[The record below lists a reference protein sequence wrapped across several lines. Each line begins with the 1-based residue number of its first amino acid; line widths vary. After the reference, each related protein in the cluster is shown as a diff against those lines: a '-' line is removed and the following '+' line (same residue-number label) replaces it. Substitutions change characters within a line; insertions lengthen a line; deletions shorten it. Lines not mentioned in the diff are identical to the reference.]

1 VKDAM
6 GRERAEREVAEIS
19 ERDRPLGR
27 LLATARA
34 YDRLDAALRQV
45 LPGSMREHIGLAC
58 IEGNTLVV
66 AATSP
71 AWASRARL
79 MAEDLLKE
87 ANRQLDE
94 RLEGTR
100 VIVVPRLGR

>member
-1 VKDAM
+1 MASK
-6 GRERAEREVAEIS
+6 RRNEREAMHIS
-19 ERDRPLGR
+19 EGHEGLSR

-34 YDRLDAALRQV
+34 LDRLDASLRQV
-45 LPGSMREHIGLAC
+45 LPGSMRENIGLAC
-58 IEGNTLVV
+58 IEGKTLVL

-79 MAEDLLKE
+79 MADDLLRE

-100 VIVVPRLGR
+100 VIVVPQLR

>member
-1 VKDAM
+1 MARQDRK
-6 GRERAEREVAEIS
+6 EREIS
-19 ERDRPLGR
+19 DVSQGHEGLSR

-34 YDRLDAALRQV
+34 LDQLDAELRQV
-45 LPGSMREHIGLAC
+45 LPGSMRENIGVAC
-58 IEGNTLVV
+58 IEGKTLVL

-79 MAEDLLKE
+79 MADDLLRE
-87 ANRQLDE
+87 ANRQLDD

-100 VIVVPRLGR
+100 VIVVPRLG

>member
-1 VKDAM
+1 MAGK
-6 GRERAEREVAEIS
+6 RRHERGISDVS
-19 ERDRPLGR
+19 ERSEGLARV
-27 LLATARA
+27 LATARA
-34 YDRLDAALRQV
+34 LDRLDASLRQV
-45 LPGSMREHIGLAC
+45 LPGSMRENIGLAC
-58 IEGNTLVV
+58 IEGKTLVL

-79 MAEDLLKE
+79 MADDLLRE

-100 VIVVPRLGR
+100 VIVVPQLR

>member
-1 VKDAM
+1 MAAS
-6 GRERAEREVAEIS
+6 RHRSERPITEIS
-19 ERDRPLGR
+19 SKHDGLGR

-34 YDRLDAALRQV
+34 LDQLDASLRQV

-58 IEGNTLVV
+58 IEGKTLVL

-79 MAEDLLKE
+79 MADDLLRE

-100 VIVVPRLGR
+100 VIVVPGIR

>member
-1 VKDAM
+1 MANK
-6 GRERAEREVAEIS
+6 GRHEREIS
-19 ERDRPLGR
+19 EVSHSHDGLAR

-34 YDRLDAALRQV
+34 LEKLDASLRQV
-45 LPGSMREHIGLAC
+45 LPGSMRENIGLAC
-58 IEGNTLVV
+58 IEGKTLVL

-79 MAEDLLKE
+79 MADDLLRE

-100 VIVVPRLGR
+100 VIVVPQLR

>member
-1 VKDAM
+1 MAKNA
-6 GRERAEREVAEIS
+6 RKEREIGEVSQSHDGLA
-19 ERDRPLGR
+19 R

-34 YDRLDAALRQV
+34 LDRLDASLRQV
-45 LPGSMREHIGLAC
+45 LPGSMRENIGLAC
-58 IEGNTLVV
+58 IEGKTLIL

-79 MAEDLLKE
+79 MADDLLRE

-100 VIVVPRLGR
+100 VIVVPQLR

>member
-1 VKDAM
+1 MAARKQR
-6 GRERAEREVAEIS
+6 REREIAEIS
-19 ERDRPLGR
+19 GAHDGLGR

-34 YDRLDAALRQV
+34 LDRLDASLRQV

-58 IEGNTLVV
+58 IEGKTLVL
-66 AATSP
+66 AASSP

-79 MAEDLLKE
+79 MAADLLRE

-100 VIVVPRLGR
+100 VIVVPRTW

>member
-1 VKDAM
+1 M
-6 GRERAEREVAEIS
+6 SRRT
-19 ERDRPLGR
+19 ERDLDQISSGDDGLAR
-27 LLATARA
+27 LLSTARA
-34 YDRLDAALRQV
+34 LDRLDARLRPV
-45 LPGSMREHIGLAC
+45 LPGSMREHIGVAC
-58 IEGNTLVV
+58 IEGRTLVL

-79 MAEDLLKE
+79 MAGDLLKE

-100 VIVVPRLGR
+100 VIVVPGIR

>member
-1 VKDAM
+1 M
-6 GRERAEREVAEIS
+6 TGNGRKEREIADVSQAHEGLS
-19 ERDRPLGR
+19 R

-34 YDRLDAALRQV
+34 LDRLDASLRQV
-45 LPGSMREHIGLAC
+45 LPGSMRENIGVAC
-58 IEGNTLVV
+58 IEGKTLVL

-79 MAEDLLKE
+79 MADDLLRE
-87 ANRQLDE
+87 ANRKLDE

-100 VIVVPRLGR
+100 VIVVPRLG

>member
-1 VKDAM
+1 MADN
-6 GRERAEREVAEIS
+6 RRPEREIGDVS
-19 ERDRPLGR
+19 EGHEGLAR

-34 YDRLDAALRQV
+34 LDRLDAALRQV
-45 LPGSMREHIGLAC
+45 LPGSMRENIGLAC
-58 IEGNTLVV
+58 IEGKTLVL

-79 MAEDLLKE
+79 MADDLLRE

-94 RLEGTR
+94 RLEGAR
-100 VIVVPRLGR
+100 VIVVPQLR

>member
-1 VKDAM
+1 MVDK
-6 GRERAEREVAEIS
+6 RRHEREIS
-19 ERDRPLGR
+19 AVSEGHDGLGR

-34 YDRLDAALRQV
+34 LERLDASLRQV

-58 IEGNTLVV
+58 IEGKTLVL

-94 RLEGTR
+94 RLEETR
-100 VIVVPRLGR
+100 VIVVPQLR

>member
-1 VKDAM
+1 MAARKH
-6 GRERAEREVAEIS
+6 RHERKVAEIS
-19 ERDRPLGR
+19 GAHDGLAR

-34 YDRLDAALRQV
+34 LDRLDASLRQV

-58 IEGNTLVV
+58 IEGDTLVL

-79 MAEDLLKE
+79 MADDLLRE

-100 VIVVPRLGR
+100 VIVVPQLR

>member
-1 VKDAM
+1 MANQDRK
-6 GRERAEREVAEIS
+6 EREIADVSQSHEGLS
-19 ERDRPLGR
+19 R

-34 YDRLDAALRQV
+34 LDRLDAALRQV
-45 LPGSMREHIGLAC
+45 LPGSMRENIGLAC
-58 IEGNTLVV
+58 IEGKTLVL

-79 MAEDLLKE
+79 MADDLLRE

-100 VIVVPRLGR
+100 VIVVPRLR

>member
-1 VKDAM
+1 M
-6 GRERAEREVAEIS
+6 TGNGRKEREIADVSQAHDGLS
-19 ERDRPLGR
+19 R

-34 YDRLDAALRQV
+34 LDRLDANLRQV
-45 LPGSMREHIGLAC
+45 LPGSMRENIGLAC
-58 IEGNTLVV
+58 IDGKTLVL

-79 MAEDLLKE
+79 MADDLLRE

-100 VIVVPRLGR
+100 VIVVPRLG

>member
-1 VKDAM
+1 MANN
-6 GRERAEREVAEIS
+6 RRSERAVTDVS
-19 ERDRPLGR
+19 EGHDGLSR
-27 LLATARA
+27 LLSTARA
-34 YDRLDAALRQV
+34 LDQLDASLRQV

-58 IEGNTLVV
+58 IEGNTLVL

-79 MAEDLLKE
+79 MADDLLRE

-94 RLEGTR
+94 RLEETR
-100 VIVVPRLGR
+100 VIVVPQLQ

>member
-1 VKDAM
+1 MMND
-6 GRERAEREVAEIS
+6 RRYEREIS
-19 ERDRPLGR
+19 DVSESHDGLGR

-34 YDRLDAALRQV
+34 LDRLDASLRQV
-45 LPGSMREHIGLAC
+45 LPGSMRDHIGLAC
-58 IEGNTLVV
+58 IEDKTLVL

-100 VIVVPRLGR
+100 VIVVPQLGR

>member
-1 VKDAM
+1 MAD
-6 GRERAEREVAEIS
+6 RHRPEREIGEVS
-19 ERDRPLGR
+19 ERHQGLSR

-34 YDRLDAALRQV
+34 LDRLDADLRQM
-45 LPGSMREHIGLAC
+45 LPGSMREHVGVAC
-58 IEGNTLVV
+58 IENRTLVL

-79 MAEDLLKE
+79 MADNLLRE
-87 ANRQLDE
+87 ANRHLDE

-100 VIVVPRLGR
+100 VIVVPK

>member
-1 VKDAM
+1 MAND
-6 GRERAEREVAEIS
+6 RRHEREIS
-19 ERDRPLGR
+19 EVSDSHDGLGR

-34 YDRLDAALRQV
+34 LDRLDATLRQV

-58 IEGNTLVV
+58 IEGKTLVL

-79 MAEDLLKE
+79 MADDLLKE
-87 ANRQLDE
+87 ANRQMDE

-100 VIVVPRLGR
+100 VIVVPQRGR

>member
-1 VKDAM
+1 MAGKH
-6 GRERAEREVAEIS
+6 RHEREIS
-19 ERDRPLGR
+19 QVTEGNQALSRV
-27 LLATARA
+27 LATARA
-34 YDRLDAALRQV
+34 LDRLDASLRQV

-58 IEGNTLVV
+58 IEGKTLVL

-100 VIVVPRLGR
+100 VIVVPKLG

>member
-1 VKDAM
+1 MAKQ
-6 GRERAEREVAEIS
+6 GRKERGIGEVS
-19 ERDRPLGR
+19 EGHEGLAR
-27 LLATARA
+27 LMATARA
-34 YDRLDAALRQV
+34 LDRLDASLRQV

-58 IEGNTLVV
+58 IEGNTLVL

-79 MAEDLLKE
+79 MADDLLRE

-94 RLEGTR
+94 RLQGTR
-100 VIVVPRLGR
+100 VIVVPQLR

>member
-1 VKDAM
+1 MTRD
-6 GRERAEREVAEIS
+6 GRKEREIADVSQAHEGLS
-19 ERDRPLGR
+19 R

-34 YDRLDAALRQV
+34 LDRLDASLRQV
-45 LPGSMREHIGLAC
+45 LPGSMRENIGVAC
-58 IEGNTLVV
+58 IEGKTLVL

-79 MAEDLLKE
+79 MADDLLRE

-94 RLEGTR
+94 RLDGTR
-100 VIVVPRLGR
+100 VIVVPRLG